1 MSLTYVSYGVLGLVC
16 LLAALAASM
25 TLAAR
30 VAARLVGIESFRWFE
45 AQPVQAA
52 WWRRLAVGLAS
63 VLAPLG
69 LSIVVFWASLYVG
82 GVPQATS
89 NRVEVLDGAAR
100 AAGMQDGDRVLRIG
114 EEPIR
119 DFEHLR
125 SAVKRHDGKVEIEVE
140 RTGQRVLLQV
150 TPRAGKIGVMP
161 QTQLEPISFFAAGSR
176 AVAMP
181 FQVLYRAGHDLVRQS
196 TATKPQL
203 SGPVAI
209 VRETAKARQRSGV
222 EFFTLLAVLA
232 GYLWPFAA
240 MVPLFDVVT
249 GHSFRAAQPPPA
261 VPSLSYQL
269 ERFRHALLFACAG
282 YVMFTLGWLLD
293 AADVRFSRILL
304 VWGMATC
311 GAGYPLV
318 WLGAKAKWGRPFAA
332 LLLAGSASVPC
343 VLLIAMLVVRR
354 GLASTPAAASGTAAG

>member
-1 MSLTYVSYGVLGLVC
+1 MSLMYLTYGVVGLVG
-16 LLAALAASM
+16 LLATLAASM

-30 VAARLVGIESFRWFE
+30 GTARLVGIERFRWFE
-45 AQPVQAA
+45 AQPAQAA
-52 WWRRLAVGLAS
+52 WWRRLVVRLAS
-63 VLAPLG
+63 MLAPLG
-69 LSIVVFWASLYVG
+69 VSIAVYWVSLYIG
-82 GVPQATS
+82 GVPHSTS

-100 AAGMQDGDRVLRIG
+100 TAGMQDGDRVLRIG
-114 EEPIR
+114 DEPIR
-119 DFEHLR
+119 DFEQLR
-125 SAVKRHDGKVEIEVE
+125 SAVKRHNGVVGIEVE
-140 RTGQRVLLQV
+140 RAGQRVKLEV
-150 TPRAGKIGVMP
+150 TPRAGKIGVTPLAHM
-161 QTQLEPISFFAAGSR
+161 EPVSLLAAGSH

-181 FQVLYRAGHDLVRQS
+181 FHVLRSVWRELARQS
-196 TATKPQL
+196 TANKPQL
-203 SGPVAI
+203 SGPVGI
-209 VRETAKARQRSGV
+209 VREIGKAQQRSGV
-222 EFFTLLAVLA
+222 VEFFSLLGVLG

-261 VPSLSYQL
+261 VPSPSYQL

-282 YVMFTLGWLLD
+282 YVMFTLGWMLD
-293 AADVRFSRILL
+293 AADVPFARLLL

-318 WLGAKAKWGRPFAA
+318 WLGAKQKWGRPFAA

-354 GLASTPAAASGTAAG
+354 GLRSPVRPL

>member
-1 MSLTYVSYGVLGLVC
+1 MSLTYVSYGVLGLAC

-30 VAARLVGIESFRWFE
+30 VAARFVGIERFRWFE
-45 AQPVQAA
+45 AQPAKAA
-52 WWRRLAVGLAS
+52 WWRRLVVRLAS
-63 VLAPLG
+63 MLAPLG
-69 LSIVVFWASLYVG
+69 LSIAVFWGSLYVG
-82 GVPQATS
+82 GEAQATS

-100 AAGMQDGDRVLRIG
+100 AAGMQDGDRVLRVG

-119 DFEHLR
+119 DFEQLR
-125 SAVKRHDGKVEIEVE
+125 SAVKRHDAKVEVEVE

-161 QTQLEPISFFAAGSR
+161 QTQIVKVSFLAAGSR

-181 FQVLYRAGHDLVRQS
+181 FQVLSGAGREVVRQS
-196 TATKPQL
+196 TANKPQL

-222 EFFTLLAVLA
+222 ELFSLLAVLA

-249 GHSFRAAQPPPA
+249 GYTFRAAQPAPA
-261 VPSLSYQL
+261 VPSLGYQL

-282 YVMFTLGWLLD
+282 YMMFTLGWLLD
-293 AADVRFSRILL
+293 AADVPFARILL
-304 VWGMATC
+304 MWGMATC

-318 WLGAKAKWGRPFAA
+318 WLGAKEKWGRPFAG

-354 GLASTPAAASGTAAG
+354 GLASKPMVAAGTSVG